1 MAYLFRNLT
10 ALILTLAFSAAVAQQ
25 VPDIDLMKTLPIN
38 LNAESSEFDRKQNK
52 LSFRNLT
59 IQQGLLK
66 IVAEEATATRLDFE
80 NARWE
85 FSGNVV
91 IDNEGTTAS
100 CDYAEIMFRDHR
112 IRSAVMQGQP
122 ARFEQ
127 LHINAE
133 RITEGKA
140 NQMEYDAEA
149 GIIRMLDNAW
159 LSDSAN
165 EVSGNRIAY
174 DLNRQYIIADAAEDG
189 QVRMKIIP
197 PENSL
202 PAIED
207 KLNP

>member
-10 ALILTLAFSAAVAQQ
+10 TLLLMLVFSAGYAQQ
-25 VPDIDLMKTLPIN
+25 VPDLDLMKTLPIN
-38 LNAESSEFDRKQNK
+38 LDAESSEFDRKKNQ
-52 LSFRNLT
+52 LFFRNLT

-66 IVAEEATATRLDFE
+66 IVADEATATRLDFE

-91 IDNEGTTAS
+91 IDNEGATAS
-100 CDYAEIMFRDHR
+100 CDFAEIMFRDHR
-112 IRSAVMQGQP
+112 ISSAIMQGQP

-127 LHINAE
+127 LQIDAE
-133 RITEGKA
+133 RTTEGRA
-140 NQMEYDAEA
+140 DQMEYDAES
-149 GIIRMLDNAW
+149 GIIRMLENAW
-159 LSDSAN
+159 LSDSSN

-174 DLNRQYIIADAAEDG
+174 DLKRQFIIADADEDG

-202 PAIED
+202 PEIEEEI
-207 KLNP
+207 NQ